1 MTLAELLVASAVLG
15 LLLSGTF
22 AALEQGHQAYAF
34 GAARVESQQS
44 ARAALSRIAHDVR
57 VVAGG
62 GSADFPPIAGAEP
75 HRLVL
80 QYDKN
85 RDGLIVGS
93 GETITWRLDGTIL
106 RRDAGGGG
114 QPVINGVREFVLTYF
129 DGAGGSATAAE
140 DVRSVGIRIT
150 TLPDH
155 APRRKDGTIGAT
167 VATQVRVR
175 NR

>member
-1 MTLAELLVASAVLG
+1 MTLAELLVAFAVLA

-22 AALEQGHQAYAF
+22 AALEQGQQAYAF

-44 ARAALSRIAHDVR
+44 ARAALARIAYDVR

-62 GSADFPPIAGAEP
+62 GSAGFAPIASAEP

-85 RDGLIVGS
+85 HDGVVAGA

-114 QPVINGVREFVLTYF
+114 QPVINGVREFALTYF
-129 DGAGGSATAAE
+129 DAAGAATTSPEA
-140 DVRSVGIRIT
+140 VRTVGIRIT

-155 APRRKDGTIGAT
+155 APRRKDGTVGAT
-167 VATQVRVR
+167 VATDVRIR